1 MQCLLIQTFSISPLS
16 LVATDRDGPKVR
28 PSPSQNINISLR
40 REDVK
45 LHQAE
50 NAWKPSVMAKKT
62 QAEIDETDELYRQV
76 RGILNKLTPQNFE
89 VMLNLFKEL
98 KIDTIDK
105 LNGVINL
112 VFDKAVNEPSFS
124 IGYACLCRHLSSC
137 QIQVESESEKAFFK
151 RTLLSKCQNEF
162 EQNVANKNSAE
173 AALKPLT
180 EKLAACSIAENPEQH
195 NEIKASIVEEE
206 SSFRRRLVST
216 VQFIGELYKLD
227 MLTTN
232 IMNSCIR
239 SLVNSQSE
247 EKLEC
252 ACKLLTTIGEKLET
266 KPADNSEQ
274 AKKKHLDL
282 SDYMKQL
289 RLIVDRKNPQMK
301 VSSRVR

>member
-1 MQCLLIQTFSISPLS
+1 MLYFL
-16 LVATDRDGPKVR
+16 ADGPKVR
-28 PSPSQNINISLR
+28 PSPSQNINIQLR

-45 LHQAE
+45 LHKAE
-50 NAWKPSVMAKKT
+50 NAWKPSVMAKRT
-62 QAEIDETDELYRQV
+62 QAEIDETDELYQKV
-76 RGILNKLTPQNFE
+76 RGILNKLTAQNFE
-89 VMLNLFKEL
+89 VMLEQFKVL
-98 KIDTIDK
+98 KVDTMDK

-112 VFDKAVNEPSFS
+112 VFDKAVNEPNFS
-124 IGYACLCRHLSSC
+124 IGYAYLCRHLSSC
-137 QIQVESESEKAFFK
+137 SIQIESESEKAFFK
-151 RTLLSKCQNEF
+151 RTLLSKCQYEF

-173 AALKPLT
+173 TALKPLT
-180 EKLAACSIAENPEQH
+180 EKLAACSMEENPDQY

-206 SSFRRRLVST
+206 SNFRRRLVST

-252 ACKLLTTIGEKLET
+252 VCKLLATIGEKLET
-266 KPADNSEQ
+266 KPIDNSEQ
-274 AKKKHLDL
+274 AKKRYLDL
-282 SDYMKQL
+282 SDYMKQF
-289 RLIVDRKNPQMK
+289 RSIVDKKKEQMK